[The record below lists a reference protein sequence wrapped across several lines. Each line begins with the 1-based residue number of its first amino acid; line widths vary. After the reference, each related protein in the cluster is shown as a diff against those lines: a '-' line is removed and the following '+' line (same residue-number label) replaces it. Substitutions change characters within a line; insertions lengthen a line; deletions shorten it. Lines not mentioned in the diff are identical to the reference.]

1 MDYRKYM
8 KLLSKKNILALQF
21 RANFTSGSNI
31 PFYKLPKLGGDDRM
45 RGLSHKN
52 LYIDRQSYFLQ
63 AEVRQELFWRFGGV
77 LFAGMG
83 DVASGVGDFS
93 WNNNRFIYG
102 LGGRFQALKDEK
114 MNIRLDI
121 GFTDNGQS
129 AFYLS
134 VREAF

>member
-1 MDYRKYM
+1 
-8 KLLSKKNILALQF
+8 
-21 RANFTSGSNI
+21 
-31 PFYKLPKLGGDDRM
+31 
-45 RGLSHKN
+45 
-52 LYIDRQSYFLQ
+52 LQ
-63 AEVRQELFWRFGGV
+63 AEVRHELFWRVGGV
-77 LFAGMG
+77 VFAGMG
-83 DVASGVGDFS
+83 DVASGLGDFS
-93 WNNNRFIYG
+93 WNTNRFIYG